1 MASAGAVGIDFGGG
15 SAVIAVAKKG
25 GVDIV
30 VNEAS
35 NRETPIVVGFGE
47 HERFIGEGGYVQVLY
62 FTTINLNTF
71 YS

>member
-15 SAVIAVAKKG
+15 AACIAVAKKG

-35 NRETPIVVGFGE
+35 HRETPVIVGYGE
-47 HERFIGEGGYVQVLY
+47 TERFIGEGGYVQVL
-62 FTTINLNTF
+62 NLLH
-71 YS
+71 